1 MRIRKWFRIRQFGA
15 LTVIITLILL
25 SPQMVQARW
34 SFKPRIFVEQ
44 QYDNNLFLTETN
56 TQDDYATVIGP
67 GLSFGYESPTALVE
81 LDYQYRRFFYYD
93 FTELDYDD
101 HRGTLE
107 ARKDF
112 TPWFSAGVKER
123 LIRSEDPI
131 DLTGSQNFERPSIRA
146 GQRNRYTR
154 NIVEPEATFRFGE
167 RSSLKLGYLNR
178 ILRNNSDD
186 VADQDENAGNAL
198 LTYRLN
204 IHNELQLYY
213 QYIDQNYDQT
223 DPPQPNRDFKADV
236 ARGRYTYYFSPRT
249 SVFAEYGYVNKDL
262 EEESPGFLDYQV
274 HNPKLGFSRSLYEDL
289 NLTLTGGYAVRKTK
303 DRDDEDIYT
312 GRLDFSGQYKRL
324 NATVYG
330 ERGFF
335 DDYTSSESLGFYKFW
350 RTGLDARYQLLER
363 LTAAVYCYYEKDQYV
378 DQDRTDEYTNIR
390 GRLDYR
396 VLNWTYLSLDY
407 TFNKR
412 HSTIPLESYKDN
424 RVFFRITFEYDVAER
439 YQ

>member
-1 MRIRKWFRIRQFGA
+1 LRIGKWLSILHVIA
-15 LTVIITLILL
+15 LIVIFLLIAL
-25 SPQMVQARW
+25 SPQIVQARW

-44 QYDNNLFLTETN
+44 QYDDNLFLTETN
-56 TQDDYATVIGP
+56 KQDDYATVIGP
-67 GLSFGYESPTALVE
+67 GLSFGYESPTALVN

-93 FTELDYDD
+93 FTKLDYDD

-112 TPWFSAGVKER
+112 TPWFSAGIKER

-146 GQRNRYTR
+146 GQRNRYIR

-167 RSSLKLGYLNR
+167 KTSLKLGYLNR
-178 ILRNNSDD
+178 ILRNNSEDI
-186 VADQDENAGNAL
+186 ADQDENAGNAL

-213 QYIDQNYDQT
+213 QHIDQNYDQT
-223 DPPQPNRDFKADV
+223 NPPQANRDFKADV
-236 ARGRYTYYFSPRT
+236 TRDRYTYYFSPRT

-262 EEESPGFLDYQV
+262 EQESPGFFDYQV
-274 HNPKLGFSRSLYEDL
+274 HNPKLGFSRSLYE
-289 NLTLTGGYAVRKTK
+289 NVNVTLTGGYAVRKTHETN
-303 DRDDEDIYT
+303 DEDLFT
-312 GRLDFSGQYKRL
+312 GRLDFAAQYKHL

-335 DDYTSSESLGFYKFW
+335 DDYTSAESLGFYKFW

-363 LTAAVYCYYEKDQYV
+363 LTAAAYCYYEKDEYV
-378 DQDRTDEYTNIR
+378 DQDRTEEYTTLH
-390 GRLDYR
+390 GRLNYQ
-396 VLNWTYLSLDY
+396 VLKWTYLSLDY

-412 HSTIPLESYKDN
+412 HSDIPFDSYQDN
-424 RVFFRITFEYDVAER
+424 RVFFQIRFEYDVAEQ